1 VSLVIEALRR
11 LEKTDARAGSIGAAV
26 ASYRPVPRPRG
37 SAVPLLLGLLA
48 GGTLVF
54 LFGAPGKSTTSV
66 GAQSGDTESA
76 SLPQARRLKGAAGL
90 PPPLIIEP
98 VVRSTE
104 SRPRSEMGSEAP
116 VATALPIPE
125 RRPAPARA
133 VVAVPALVLQAISE
147 RDSHP
152 IAIINDQLVKEGD
165 KLGQVRVIRIGADS
179 VEVLLENGQ
188 HDIVRFAPPP
198 PSPPEASPSP
208 DPGY

>member
-11 LEKTDARAGSIGAAV
+11 VEKTDARAGSIGAAV

-54 LFGAPGKSTTSV
+54 LFGAPGKSPTRVS
-66 GAQSGDTESA
+66 AQSDAVSGLS
-76 SLPQARRLKGAAGL
+76 PQTRRLKGAAGL
-90 PPPLIIEP
+90 PPPLIMEP
-98 VVRSTE
+98 VVTSTE
-104 SRPRSEMGSEAP
+104 SRPRSGKGSDAP
-116 VATALPIPE
+116 AASALPVQD
-125 RRPAPARA
+125 RRPAAPLRA
-133 VVAVPALVLQAISE
+133 AAATPGLVLQAISE
-147 RDSHP
+147 RDSRP

-165 KLGQVRVIRIGADS
+165 KLGQARVLKIGVDS

-188 HDIVRFAPPP
+188 HDTVRFAPPP
-198 PSPPEASPSP
+198 SSPPEASPSP